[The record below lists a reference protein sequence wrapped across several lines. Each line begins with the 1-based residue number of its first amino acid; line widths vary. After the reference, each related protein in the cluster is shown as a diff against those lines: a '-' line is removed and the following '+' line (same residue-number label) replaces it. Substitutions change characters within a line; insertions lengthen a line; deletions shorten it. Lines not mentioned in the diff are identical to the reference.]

1 MQSVASGST
10 SALNFL
16 ELLGVDAAI
25 KVLDMSYVT
34 SPCLMRLA
42 ECGAIRHVRSRDV
55 GDYETSAAWLAATS
69 SAGLVLTDSFGTG
82 ATGGDADVVFD
93 ASYDPGFLNRGEW
106 IKFVAL
112 FFNAEAAANA
122 YFDSAVASVAAAQAA
137 ALAAAAANAA
147 LNGGPRP
154 VVAFAAYDQWS
165 GEWQLSNA
173 SYKMQYVA
181 AANGV
186 LAPMP
191 AAGVNGVTYK
201 DWTDPPTTAA
211 FSDAASA
218 RAALAGV
225 SVLIDET
232 PVWPG
237 SPETYTL
244 RTFLSNWGFSAADVA
259 SSTYPFLK
267 SGRIFREDK
276 TINDGGWG
284 SFGTDWFANSV
295 SQPQVAL
302 ADFLSVL
309 YPGTAAAGA
318 AGGTVWLRNLA
329 ANEPFVV
336 RESSQ
341 CVGSAATAVTAICGG
356 PSTTLT
362 LRNLRPAA
370 FTPAALEAAIMA
382 ALPSGTT
389 ASVTVTDFTIAAM
402 LRLSGPSSLLDAAGG
417 TSGFLGALGGVLRYP
432 VASPAASPP
441 GRRLLASSLSLPVQ
455 IDSFGMDGGA
465 ACAAMLATLANST
478 ALLAAAQA
486 AGAVSATSAS
496 AADAAVSATVSVTV
510 RGGDTTA
517 AMATLSAAASNGQL
531 NAALA
536 VAGMADPVASA
547 AVSAGRASFLAAL
560 LVALAV
566 LLA

>member
-1 MQSVASGST
+1 VQSVASGST

-16 ELLGVDAAI
+16 ELLGLVGTI
-25 KVLDMSYVT
+25 KVLDMTYVT

-42 ECGAIRHVRSRDV
+42 ECGAIRHVHTHDL
-55 GDYETSAAWLAATS
+55 GDYSGPSDAWLAATS
-69 SAGLVLTDSFGTG
+69 TAGLVLTDSYGTG
-82 ATGGDADVVFD
+82 ATGGGADVVFD
-93 ASYDPGFLNRGEW
+93 ASFDPGFLNRGEW
-106 IKFVAL
+106 IKFMAL

-137 ALAAAAANAA
+137 ALAAAAA

-154 VVAFAAYDQWS
+154 VVAFASYDEWS

-181 AANGV
+181 AANGM

-201 DWTDPPTTAA
+201 TWTNPPTTAA

-244 RTFLSNWGFSAADVA
+244 RTFLSNWGFTAADSA
-259 SSTYPFLK
+259 STTYPFLK
-267 SGRIFREDK
+267 NGRIFREDK

-309 YPGTAAAGA
+309 YPGTAAAAA

-389 ASVTVTDFTIAAM
+389 ASVTSRTSQSPPRCAFRGRAACWTPREGPPASWAPWAACCATRWRRPP
-402 LRLSGPSSLLDAAGG
+402 LRLPAGACWRPRFRSRSRL
-417 TSGFLGALGGVLRYP
+417 TASAWTAVPPAPPCLPRWPTARRCWLR
-432 VASPAASPP
+432 
-441 GRRLLASSLSLPVQ
+441 RRRQALSLPRQ
-455 IDSFGMDGGA
+455 HRLRTRLFLRRFLSRFA
-465 ACAAMLATLANST
+465 AETP
-478 ALLAAAQA
+478 QP
-486 AGAVSATSAS
+486 
-496 AADAAVSATVSVTV
+496 
-510 RGGDTTA
+510 RW
-517 AMATLSAAASNGQL
+517 
-531 NAALA
+531 
-536 VAGMADPVASA
+536 
-547 AVSAGRASFLAAL
+547 RR
-560 LVALAV
+560 
-566 LLA
+566 